1 MPRIIHAARGRT
13 NIMNVT
19 AGPQRTLSTID
30 VVCLILGTVIG
41 AGIFKAPS
49 IVAGHAGAI
58 SDFFLVWILGGLIS
72 IGGALCYAELA
83 TSHPHAGGEYHWLSR
98 AFGKRMAF
106 FYAWARSTVIITG
119 SIAILA
125 ITLGDYL
132 STIVPLGVY
141 SSYLWAMIC
150 IVAVSALNLMGIR
163 ESTRT
168 QNALTMLEI
177 VGILAIVYAGF
188 SVNDINSMQELLARQ
203 SSTTQ
208 YGLAMVFVL
217 LTFGGWS
224 EVSYLSSEIKDGRR
238 GISRALVWGLVG
250 VTVLYLLANLAY
262 LNALGLQGMAA
273 SSAVASDVFTLA
285 FGKESAMLF
294 SVIVILSCLN
304 SLNATMIF
312 GARSNFALGQDF
324 RTFAWLGR
332 WHGSGNPRNSLILQM
347 LVSLAVV
354 GLAVVTRQGFETV
367 VEFTAPV
374 FWSFVLMVGLALFI
388 LRQRQPDLPRPYQ
401 VPLYPWLPL
410 AFVAVTAWML
420 WSSLIYTGLG
430 ALVGVAVLACGLIPL
445 TWEAWRH
452 RPATIHAGV
461 ADTPSSKAQ
470 L

>member
-1 MPRIIHAARGRT
+1 MHSS
-13 NIMNVT
+13 N
-19 AGPQRTLSTID
+19 GPERTLSTRD
-30 VVCLILGTVIG
+30 VICLILGLVIG

-49 IVAGHAGAI
+49 VVAGHAG
-58 SDFFLVWILGGLIS
+58 SVGDFLMVWILGGLIS

-98 AFGKRMAF
+98 AFGKHMAF

-132 STIVPLGVY
+132 STILPLGSY

-150 IVAVSALNLMGIR
+150 IVATSALNLLGIR

-168 QNALTMLEI
+168 QNALTVLEI
-177 VGILAIVYAGF
+177 LGILAIVYAGF
-188 SVNDINSMQELLARQ
+188 SVSNISSMQDLMARQ

-224 EVSYLSSEIKDGRR
+224 EVSYLSSEIKDGHR
-238 GISRALVWGLVG
+238 GVSRALVWGLG
-250 VTVLYLLANLAY
+250 TVTLLYLLVNLAY
-262 LNALGLQGMAA
+262 LSALGLEGMAA
-273 SSAVASDVFTLA
+273 SSAVASDVFLLA
-285 FGKESAMLF
+285 FGKESAMIF

-304 SLNATMIF
+304 SLNATLIF
-312 GARSNFALGQDF
+312 GSRSNFAVGQDF

-347 LVSLAVV
+347 WISLGVV
-354 GLAVVTRQGFETV
+354 GLATITRQGFETV

-388 LRQRQPDLPRPYQ
+388 LRHRQPDLHRPYR

-420 WSSLIYTGLG
+420 WSSLVYTGLG
-430 ALVGVAVLACGLIPL
+430 ALVGVAVLALGLLPL
-445 TWEAWRH
+445 GWDAWRY
-452 RPATIHAGV
+452 RAKSQVGPIGR
-461 ADTPSSKAQ
+461 SGSGEI
-470 L
+470 

>member
-1 MPRIIHAARGRT
+1 
-13 NIMNVT
+13 MNVT
-19 AGPQRTLSTID
+19 GGPQRTLSTID

-141 SSYLWAMIC
+141 SSYLWAMVC
-150 IVAVSALNLMGIR
+150 IVAASALNLMGIR

-168 QNALTMLEI
+168 QNALTVLEI

-203 SSTTQ
+203 NSTTQ

-224 EVSYLSSEIKDGRR
+224 EGSRRRDRVVPAGQSGLPQRAGPAGHGR
-238 GISRALVWGLVG
+238 
-250 VTVLYLLANLAY
+250 
-262 LNALGLQGMAA
+262 LQ
-273 SSAVASDVFTLA
+273 
-285 FGKESAMLF
+285 
-294 SVIVILSCLN
+294 
-304 SLNATMIF
+304 
-312 GARSNFALGQDF
+312 R
-324 RTFAWLGR
+324 
-332 WHGSGNPRNSLILQM
+332 
-347 LVSLAVV
+347 
-354 GLAVVTRQGFETV
+354 
-367 VEFTAPV
+367 
-374 FWSFVLMVGLALFI
+374 
-388 LRQRQPDLPRPYQ
+388 
-401 VPLYPWLPL
+401 
-410 AFVAVTAWML
+410 
-420 WSSLIYTGLG
+420 SSLRCVYPGLWQRVG
-430 ALVGVAVLACGLIPL
+430 HAL
-445 TWEAWRH
+445 
-452 RPATIHAGV
+452 
-461 ADTPSSKAQ
+461 
-470 L
+470 

>member
-1 MPRIIHAARGRT
+1 MHSSNGPERT
-13 NIMNVT
+13 V
-19 AGPQRTLSTID
+19 STTD
-30 VVCLILGTVIG
+30 VICLILGLVIG

-49 IVAGHAGAI
+49 IVAGHTG
-58 SDFFLVWILGGLIS
+58 SVGDFLIVWILGGLIS

-106 FYAWARSTVIITG
+106 FYGWARSTVIITG

-132 STIVPLGVY
+132 STILPLGTY

-150 IVAVSALNLMGIR
+150 IVATSGLNLMGIR

-168 QNALTMLEI
+168 QNALTVLEI
-177 VGILAIVYAGF
+177 LGILAIVYAGF
-188 SVNDINSMQELLARQ
+188 SVSSVTSMQDLMARQ

-217 LTFGGWS
+217 LTFGGWN

-238 GISRALVWGLVG
+238 GIHRAVIWGLAA
-250 VTVLYLLANLAY
+250 VTVLYLLVNLAY
-262 LNALGLQGMAA
+262 LNALGLSGMAA
-273 SSAVASDVFTLA
+273 SSAVASDVFMLA
-285 FGKESAMLF
+285 FGRESAMVF

-312 GARSNFALGQDF
+312 GSRSNFAMGQDF

-354 GLAVVTRQGFETV
+354 GLAIITRQGFETV

-388 LRQRQPDLPRPYQ
+388 LRHRQPDLHRPYR

-430 ALVGVAVLACGLIPL
+430 ALVGVAVLALGLLPL
-445 TWEAWRH
+445 GWEAWRH
-452 RPATIHAGV
+452 RPDSLMASMGRGKSGDI
-461 ADTPSSKAQ
+461 
-470 L
+470 

>member
-1 MPRIIHAARGRT
+1 MHSS
-13 NIMNVT
+13 N
-19 AGPQRTLSTID
+19 GPERTLSTTD
-30 VVCLILGTVIG
+30 VICLILGLVIG

-49 IVAGHAGAI
+49 IVAGHAG
-58 SDFFLVWILGGLIS
+58 SVDDFLIVWMLGGLIS

-98 AFGKRMAF
+98 AFGKHMAF

-132 STIVPLGVY
+132 STLVPLGIY

-150 IVAVSALNLMGIR
+150 IVATSALNLLGIR

-168 QNALTMLEI
+168 QNALTALEI
-177 VGILAIVYAGF
+177 LGILAIVYAGF
-188 SVNDINSMQELLARQ
+188 SVSNISSLQDLMARQ
-203 SSTTQ
+203 SGTTQ

-217 LTFGGWS
+217 LTFGGWN

-238 GISRALVWGLVG
+238 GISRALIWGLG
-250 VTVLYLLANLAY
+250 TVTLLYLLVNMAY
-262 LNALGLQGMAA
+262 LGALGLEGMAA
-273 SSAVASDVFTLA
+273 SSAVASDVFLLA
-285 FGKESAMLF
+285 FGKESAMVF

-304 SLNATMIF
+304 SLNATLIF
-312 GARSNFALGQDF
+312 GSRSNFAVGQDF
-324 RTFAWLGR
+324 RSFAWLGR

-347 LVSLAVV
+347 LISLAVV
-354 GLAVVTRQGFETV
+354 GLAIITRQGFETV

-388 LRQRQPDLPRPYQ
+388 LRYRQPDLHRPYR

-420 WSSLIYTGLG
+420 WSSLVYTGLG
-430 ALVGVAVLACGLIPL
+430 ALVGVAVLALGLLPL
-445 TWEAWRH
+445 GWDAWRH
-452 RPATIHAGV
+452 R
-461 ADTPSSKAQ
+461 ADSPMGPISPSKSGEI
-470 L
+470 